1 MSYWRLF
8 YHLVWATKQR
18 LPEIDDA
25 RSAVLMEMIP
35 GIAREDGAMVHA
47 IGTMPDHVH
56 VAISIPPRVAIAQV
70 VSRVKGST
78 SHRFGHDD
86 RAETWHGW
94 QAEYGVI
101 SLTEKSLPRVVE
113 YVRNQSQ
120 RHANNEIYFGLEQM
134 ERPYP
139 HNP

>member
-18 LPEIDDA
+18 LPAIDDA

-35 GIAREDGAMVHA
+35 GIAREEGALIHA
-47 IGTMPDHVH
+47 IGTMPDHVQ

-70 VSRVKGST
+70 VSRIKGST
-78 SHRFGHDD
+78 SHRFGHDE
-86 RAETWHGW
+86 RADTWNGW

-113 YVRNQSQ
+113 YVRNQPQ
-120 RHANNEIYFGLEQM
+120 RHANNEIFSGLEQM
-134 ERPYP
+134 EAPYP